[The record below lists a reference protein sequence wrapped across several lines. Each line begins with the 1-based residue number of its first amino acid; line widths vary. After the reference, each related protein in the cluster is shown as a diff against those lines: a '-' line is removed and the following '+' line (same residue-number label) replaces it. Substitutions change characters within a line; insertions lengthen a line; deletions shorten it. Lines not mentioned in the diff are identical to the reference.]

1 LLHYY
6 FLEGN
11 CLDLRR
17 IGFIGLGIMGKP
29 MALNLLK
36 AGYPLT
42 VWNRTRSKM
51 DELIAMGAYGASSP
65 KEVAERSDVV
75 ITMVTDS
82 PDVEDVLLGSNGVIH
97 GGKPG
102 LIVIDMS
109 TISPLVTR
117 RISGELAKKGIR
129 MLDAPVSG
137 GEKGAREATLSIMV
151 GGPRDAFEECLPIFE
166 CLGKKI
172 TYMGTTGMG
181 QTAKL
186 CNQVICA
193 LNIQAVCEG
202 LMLGATAGLDVRR
215 LLEAVSAGAASSWML
230 LNLGPKMIERD
241 FKPGFKIR
249 HQQKDLRLAL
259 ELAAELKLPLP
270 GTALVQ
276 QMLRIAEAEGLG
288 EEGTQAAIAAM
299 EKIAGR
305 KITE

>member
-1 LLHYY
+1 M
-6 FLEGN
+6 G
-11 CLDLRR
+11 LRR
-17 IGFIGLGIMGKP
+17 IGFIGLGVMGKP
-29 MALNLLK
+29 MAMNLLR

-51 DELIAMGAYGASSP
+51 DELVAMGAYGASSP

-82 PDVEDVLLGSNGVIH
+82 PDVEEVILGPEGVIH
-97 GGKPG
+97 GARPG

-109 TISPLVTR
+109 TISPRVTR
-117 RISGELAKKGIR
+117 KIAEELAKRGVK

-137 GEKGAREATLSIMV
+137 GEKGAKEATLSIMV
-151 GGPRDAFEECLPIFE
+151 GGPREVFEECLPIFE
-166 CLGKKI
+166 VLGKKI
-172 TYMGTTGMG
+172 TYMGPSGMG

-202 LMLGATAGLDVRR
+202 LMLGARAGLDVRK

-230 LNLGPKMIERD
+230 INLGPKMIERD

-259 ELAAELKLPLP
+259 ELAAELGLPLP

-276 QMLRIAEAEGLG
+276 QILRIAEAEGLG
-288 EEGTQAAIAAM
+288 DAGTQAAIVAM
-299 EKIAGR
+299 EKIAGKR
-305 KITE
+305 LAD

>member
-1 LLHYY
+1 MS
-6 FLEGN
+6 GGKK
-11 CLDLRR
+11 RV
-17 IGFIGLGIMGKP
+17 GFIGLGVMGKP
-29 MALNLLK
+29 MATNLLK

-51 DELIAMGAYGASSP
+51 NDLVAMGAYGASSP

-82 PDVEDVLLGSNGVIH
+82 PDVEEVVLGPNGVIH
-97 GGKPG
+97 GARPG

-109 TISPLVTR
+109 TISPIVTR
-117 RISGELAKKGIR
+117 KIASELAKKGVK

-137 GEKGAREATLSIMV
+137 GEKGAIEATLSIMV
-151 GGPRDAFEECLPIFE
+151 GGPKEVFEECLPIFRV
-166 CLGKKI
+166 LGKKI
-172 TYMGTTGMG
+172 TYMGPIGMG

-202 LMLGATAGLDVRR
+202 LMLGAKAGLDLKR
-215 LLEAVSAGAASSWML
+215 LLEAISAGAASSWML
-230 LNLGPKMIERD
+230 INLGPKMIERD

-249 HQQKDLRLAL
+249 HQQKDIRLAL
-259 ELAAELKLPLP
+259 TLASELKLPLP

-288 EEGTQAAIAAM
+288 EKGTQAAIVAM

-305 KITE
+305 KIVNE

>member
-1 LLHYY
+1 MSG
-6 FLEGN
+6 EKK
-11 CLDLRR
+11 R
-17 IGFIGLGIMGKP
+17 IGFIGLGVMGKP
-29 MALNLLK
+29 MATNLLK
-36 AGYPLT
+36 TGYPLT

-51 DELIAMGAYGASSP
+51 KDLVVMGAYGASSP

-82 PDVEDVLLGSNGVIH
+82 PDVEEVVLGPNGVIH
-97 GGKPG
+97 GARPG

-109 TISPLVTR
+109 TISPIVTR
-117 RISGELAKKGIR
+117 KIANELAKKGVK

-137 GEKGAREATLSIMV
+137 GEKGAIEATLSIMV
-151 GGPRDAFEECLPIFE
+151 GGPKEVFEECLPIFRV
-166 CLGKKI
+166 LGKKI
-172 TYMGTTGMG
+172 TYMGSIGMG

-202 LMLGATAGLDVRR
+202 LMLGAKAGLDLKR
-215 LLEAVSAGAASSWML
+215 LLEAISAGAASSWML
-230 LNLGPKMIERD
+230 INLGPKMVERD

-249 HQQKDLRLAL
+249 HQQKDIRLAL
-259 ELAAELKLPLP
+259 SLASELKLPLP

-276 QMLRIAEAEGLG
+276 QMLRIVEAEGLG
-288 EEGTQAAIAAM
+288 EKGTQAAIVAM

-305 KITE
+305 KLIEE

>member
-1 LLHYY
+1 MK
-6 FLEGN
+6 
-11 CLDLRR
+11 RV
-17 IGFIGLGIMGKP
+17 GFIGLGVMGKP
-29 MALNLLK
+29 MAINLLR

-42 VWNRTRSKM
+42 VWNRTKSKM

-82 PDVEDVLLGSNGVIH
+82 PDVEDVILGPNGVIH
-97 GGKPG
+97 GARPG

-109 TISPLVTR
+109 TISPKVTR
-117 RISGELAKKGIR
+117 RIADELSKKGVK

-137 GEKGAREATLSIMV
+137 GERGAREATLSIMV
-151 GGPRDAFEECLPIFE
+151 GGPREAFEECLPILE
-166 CLGKKI
+166 TLGKKI
-172 TYMGTTGMG
+172 TYMGPTGMG

-202 LMLGATAGLDVRR
+202 LMLGAKAGLDLRR

-230 LNLGPKMIERD
+230 INLGPKMIERD

-259 ELAAELKLPLP
+259 ELAAELNLPLP

-276 QMLRIAEAEGLG
+276 QILRIAEAEGLG
-288 EEGTQAAIAAM
+288 EEGTQAAIVAM

-305 KITE
+305 KLT

>member
-1 LLHYY
+1 MSG
-6 FLEGN
+6 EKK
-11 CLDLRR
+11 R
-17 IGFIGLGIMGKP
+17 IGFIGLGVMGKP
-29 MALNLLK
+29 MATNLLK

-51 DELIAMGAYGASSP
+51 NDLVAMGAYGANSP
-65 KEVAERSDVV
+65 REVAERSDVV

-82 PDVEDVLLGSNGVIH
+82 PDVEEVILGPNGVIH
-97 GGKPG
+97 GARPG

-109 TISPLVTR
+109 TISPIVTR
-117 RISGELAKKGIR
+117 KVAGELAKKGVK

-137 GEKGAREATLSIMV
+137 GEKGAIEATLSIMV
-151 GGPRDAFEECLPIFE
+151 GGPREVFEECLPIFRV
-166 CLGKKI
+166 LGKKI
-172 TYMGTTGMG
+172 TYMGSTGMG

-202 LMLGATAGLDVRR
+202 LMLGAKAGLDLKR
-215 LLEAVSAGAASSWML
+215 LLEAISAGAASSWML
-230 LNLGPKMIERD
+230 INLGPKMLERD

-249 HQQKDLRLAL
+249 HQQKDIRLAL
-259 ELAAELKLPLP
+259 ALASELKLPLP

-276 QMLRIAEAEGLG
+276 QMLRVVEAEGLG
-288 EEGTQAAIAAM
+288 EEGTQAAIVAM

-305 KITE
+305 KLLEARD